1 MTPPK
6 TPSAT
11 SKPVEEPTIDWLIDQ
26 IVSQH
31 SPLIDFNV
39 QRLKALIKKQ
49 VLEAKENGFYMG
61 CGVAGIDV
69 YKVPELWER
78 CSEALEGSGKP
89 PAQNKDALQTNNKEK
104 KQVEL

>member
-1 MTPPK
+1 
-6 TPSAT
+6 
-11 SKPVEEPTIDWLIDQ
+11 
-26 IVSQH
+26 
-31 SPLIDFNV
+31 
-39 QRLKALIKKQ
+39 
-49 VLEAKENGFYMG
+49 
-61 CGVAGIDV
+61 VAGIDV